1 MVKWDINIW
10 SYVASVAKIRPH
22 SFRNIVEEGCVKSA
36 SLTIYAIELKNRYHV
51 IL

>member
-10 SYVASVAKIRPH
+10 SYVASVAKIKPYF
-22 SFRNIVEEGCVKSA
+22 FRNIVEEGYVENV
-36 SLTIYAIELKNRYHV
+36 SLMIYVIELKNRYHV